1 MRVIATCRSGFGAF
15 SDGFRRLQWQKW
27 RRRPES
33 NRGPR
38 ICNPLRFY
46 IIQLHTGIA
55 TLIATLSEN
64 LSVDDIRGVD
74 LRAVDDI
81 IGYSSIYSYINLET
95 TMGLVKKSITVTD
108 HQEKWI
114 KAQVESGQ
122 YGNDSEYFR
131 DLLRRDEEQNA
142 KFQALKAAIQEGLDS
157 GVSDKTVLDVWREAE
172 ERYTAKHG

>member
-1 MRVIATCRSGFGAF
+1 
-15 SDGFRRLQWQKW
+15 
-27 RRRPES
+27 
-33 NRGPR
+33 
-38 ICNPLRFY
+38 
-46 IIQLHTGIA
+46 
-55 TLIATLSEN
+55 
-64 LSVDDIRGVD
+64 
-74 LRAVDDI
+74 
-81 IGYSSIYSYINLET
+81 
-95 TMGLVKKSITVTD
+95 MGLVKKSITVTD

-131 DLLRRDEEQNA
+131 DLLRSDEEQNA

>member
-1 MRVIATCRSGFGAF
+1 
-15 SDGFRRLQWQKW
+15 
-27 RRRPES
+27 
-33 NRGPR
+33 
-38 ICNPLRFY
+38 
-46 IIQLHTGIA
+46 
-55 TLIATLSEN
+55 
-64 LSVDDIRGVD
+64 
-74 LRAVDDI
+74 
-81 IGYSSIYSYINLET
+81 
-95 TMGLVKKSITVTD
+95 MGLVKKSITVTD

-172 ERYTAKHG
+172 ERYTAKRG

>member
-1 MRVIATCRSGFGAF
+1 MEAI
-15 SDGFRRLQWQKW
+15 
-27 RRRPES
+27 
-33 NRGPR
+33 
-38 ICNPLRFY
+38 
-46 IIQLHTGIA
+46 
-55 TLIATLSEN
+55 
-64 LSVDDIRGVD
+64 
-74 LRAVDDI
+74 
-81 IGYSSIYSYINLET
+81 
-95 TMGLVKKSITVTD
+95 MGLVKKSITVTD

-142 KFQALKAAIQEGLDS
+142 KFQALKAAIQEGLDLLRRDEEQNAKFQALKAAIQEGLDS

>member
-1 MRVIATCRSGFGAF
+1 
-15 SDGFRRLQWQKW
+15 
-27 RRRPES
+27 
-33 NRGPR
+33 
-38 ICNPLRFY
+38 
-46 IIQLHTGIA
+46 
-55 TLIATLSEN
+55 
-64 LSVDDIRGVD
+64 
-74 LRAVDDI
+74 
-81 IGYSSIYSYINLET
+81 
-95 TMGLVKKSITVTD
+95 MGLVKKSITVTD

>member
-1 MRVIATCRSGFGAF
+1 MFAKYPRVLVAIYK
-15 SDGFRRLQWQKW
+15 L
-27 RRRPES
+27 
-33 NRGPR
+33 
-38 ICNPLRFY
+38 Y
-46 IIQLHTGIA
+46 HTGA
-55 TLIATLSEN
+55 ELLS
-64 LSVDDIRGVD
+64 GG
-74 LRAVDDI
+74 DI
-81 IGYSSIYSYINLET
+81 IGYSSIYSHIT
-95 TMGLVKKSITVTD
+95 MGAIMGLVKKSITVTD

>member
-1 MRVIATCRSGFGAF
+1 
-15 SDGFRRLQWQKW
+15 
-27 RRRPES
+27 
-33 NRGPR
+33 
-38 ICNPLRFY
+38 
-46 IIQLHTGIA
+46 
-55 TLIATLSEN
+55 
-64 LSVDDIRGVD
+64 
-74 LRAVDDI
+74 
-81 IGYSSIYSYINLET
+81 
-95 TMGLVKKSITVTD
+95 MGLVKKSITVTD

-142 KFQALKAAIQEGLDS
+142 KFQALKAAIQEGLNS

>member
-1 MRVIATCRSGFGAF
+1 
-15 SDGFRRLQWQKW
+15 
-27 RRRPES
+27 
-33 NRGPR
+33 
-38 ICNPLRFY
+38 
-46 IIQLHTGIA
+46 
-55 TLIATLSEN
+55 
-64 LSVDDIRGVD
+64 
-74 LRAVDDI
+74 
-81 IGYSSIYSYINLET
+81 
-95 TMGLVKKSITVTD
+95 MGLVKKSITVTD

-172 ERYTAKHG
+172 ERYTTKHG

>member
-1 MRVIATCRSGFGAF
+1 
-15 SDGFRRLQWQKW
+15 
-27 RRRPES
+27 
-33 NRGPR
+33 
-38 ICNPLRFY
+38 
-46 IIQLHTGIA
+46 
-55 TLIATLSEN
+55 
-64 LSVDDIRGVD
+64 
-74 LRAVDDI
+74 
-81 IGYSSIYSYINLET
+81 
-95 TMGLVKKSITVTD
+95 MGLVKKSITVTD

-142 KFQALKAAIQEGLDS
+142 KFQALKAAIQEELDS

>member
-1 MRVIATCRSGFGAF
+1 
-15 SDGFRRLQWQKW
+15 
-27 RRRPES
+27 
-33 NRGPR
+33 
-38 ICNPLRFY
+38 
-46 IIQLHTGIA
+46 
-55 TLIATLSEN
+55 
-64 LSVDDIRGVD
+64 
-74 LRAVDDI
+74 
-81 IGYSSIYSYINLET
+81 
-95 TMGLVKKSITVTD
+95 MGLVKKSITVTD

-114 KAQVESGQ
+114 KAQVKSGQ

>member
-1 MRVIATCRSGFGAF
+1 M
-15 SDGFRRLQWQKW
+15 
-27 RRRPES
+27 
-33 NRGPR
+33 
-38 ICNPLRFY
+38 
-46 IIQLHTGIA
+46 
-55 TLIATLSEN
+55 
-64 LSVDDIRGVD
+64 GV
-74 LRAVDDI
+74 
-81 IGYSSIYSYINLET
+81 
-95 TMGLVKKSITVTD
+95 VKKSITVTD